1 MSEMEDLPKD
11 MRRFLRNFA
20 IALIQRD
27 FEPNDTLGHIN
38 EFINEFLEERYENE
52 PPK

>member
-11 MRRFLRNFA
+11 IRRFLRDFA

-27 FEPNDTLGHIN
+27 FEPNDTLGDIN
-38 EFINEFLEERYENE
+38 DFISEFMEERYEKE